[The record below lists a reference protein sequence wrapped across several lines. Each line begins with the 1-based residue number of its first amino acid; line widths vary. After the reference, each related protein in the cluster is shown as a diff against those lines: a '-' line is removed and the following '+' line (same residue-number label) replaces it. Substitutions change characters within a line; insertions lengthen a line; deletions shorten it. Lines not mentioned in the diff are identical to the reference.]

1 MKKMYSVLAS
11 LSMLLSMPAVAS
23 SFSERLMKEGCEDFD
38 AEAIQQDDALL
49 IAIEARASDVAALA
63 AERMVRRHA
72 ERTMPL
78 AARRELA

>member
-38 AEAIQQDDALL
+38 AEAIQQDDALATKCL
-49 IAIEARASDVAALA
+49 VDTISVETDAPMGPAPIC
-63 AERMVRRHA
+63 ERGGA
-72 ERTMPL
+72 
-78 AARRELA
+78 